1 MREADRVNIHKGQRK
16 EVVRGGF
23 LEEVKL
29 EAFTSG
35 KEKEILYAEQTACA
49 RAQNMA
55 NSRDGSCNKV
65 GMRKSNFS
73 NVSIIHNFL
82 FVNYN
87 KF

>member
-1 MREADRVNIHKGQRK
+1 MREADRVNIYKGRSK

-23 LEEVKL
+23 SEEVKL

-35 KEKEILYAEQTACA
+35 KEKEILCTEQTACA

-65 GMRKSNFS
+65 DMRKSDFS
-73 NVSIIHNFL
+73 NASIPHNFL

-87 KF
+87 KV